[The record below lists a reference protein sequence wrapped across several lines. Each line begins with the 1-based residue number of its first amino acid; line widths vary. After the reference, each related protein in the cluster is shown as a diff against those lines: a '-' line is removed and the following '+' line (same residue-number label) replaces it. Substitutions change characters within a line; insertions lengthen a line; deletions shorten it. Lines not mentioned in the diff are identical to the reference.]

1 MTRSYTLFWSV
12 FLMVFLCC
20 WFLPHL
26 FSERIPLETIKAGR
40 LTLFA
45 QAAVVG
51 GLFLGV
57 STPSPNTGGSL
68 WGGKDSHLLWFYGL
82 ALFGR
87 TVSDCAELPSRWQPD
102 GGFLVSIRA
111 FFSAFSGGII
121 VWDFL
126 YLATD
131 FEDIVNARCAA
142 KTENCNGQIVWLP
155 FSFPFRFHYPVI

>member
-57 STPSPNTGGSL
+57 QPLRRILGVRFEAAKIPISFGFMVL
-68 WGGKDSHLLWFYGL
+68 HFLAGL
-82 ALFGR
+82 FQIALSYHRDGNLTADFLFPFALF
-87 TVSDCAELPSRWQPD
+87 
-102 GGFLVSIRA
+102 FLLFLGVLLFGIFSILRPI
-111 FFSAFSGGII
+111 SKIS
-121 VWDFL
+121 
-126 YLATD
+126 
-131 FEDIVNARCAA
+131 
-142 KTENCNGQIVWLP
+142 
-155 FSFPFRFHYPVI
+155 